1 MEKIFNVR
9 ECGFKPEEYL
19 KKIRY
24 SNGQEALVL
33 FANVRRAWMQ
43 QYCNEK
49 GINVTGVHTRL
60 VSVENASACPD
71 LFLAEAEIH
80 WDGVCVASAQA
91 SVAKNDPL
99 FGVPETAQTR
109 ALSRALA
116 YLCFDSPVIA
126 EAESA
131 ALAEEF
137 APKSGQVTFQPI
149 NLNEESPA
157 PEADTDLPFTIGEVA
172 PAPAEQPV
180 QKKRGRPP
188 KAKPEEAPQPTPI
201 GVAKSAETFST
212 EQPVVEPTTLEEAM
226 RFILPRGK
234 YAGEMFGIVN
244 GKNEG
249 YARWLARDDFKAED
263 DIAKAMKA
271 AAKII
276 VESKKQFV

>member
-1 MEKIFNVR
+1 MEKVFNVR
-9 ECGFKPEEYL
+9 ECSFRPEEYL

-43 QYCNEK
+43 QYCNEN
-49 GINVTGVHTRL
+49 GIKVTGVHTKL
-60 VSVENASACPD
+60 VSAEVAAACPE
-71 LFLAEAEIH
+71 LFLAEAEIC
-80 WDGVCVASAQA
+80 WDGISVASAQA

-157 PEADTDLPFTIGEVA
+157 PEADNDLPFTIGEVA
-172 PAPAEQPV
+172 PAPAEQPA

-188 KAKPEEAPQPTPI
+188 KAKPEVAPQPAPV
-201 GVAKSAETFST
+201 GVAKSAETFAT